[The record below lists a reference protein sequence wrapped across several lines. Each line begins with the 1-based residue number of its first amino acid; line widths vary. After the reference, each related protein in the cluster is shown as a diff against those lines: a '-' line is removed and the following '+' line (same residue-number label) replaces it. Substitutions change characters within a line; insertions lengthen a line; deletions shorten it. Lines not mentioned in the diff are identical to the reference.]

1 MFLIFF
7 KNIIKRFFVIDT
19 DKGFFLPFACFTQNY
34 VFEFIAVIINR
45 KQNIVVLAVVFDN
58 VHNIKLYLIFILIDK
73 DNAVIKLF
81 FQTLLSCVC
90 ILLRGDKFRLI
101 MQQYAASSTES
112 RLIGTMHCRCIYR
125 TLSKHCSGITPIAA

>member
-1 MFLIFF
+1 MD
-7 KNIIKRFFVIDT
+7 IIEHNGENYYVLLPVDDDSDELEYVILRET
-19 DKGFFLPFACFTQNY
+19 GEGEEKTLVG
-34 VFEFIAVIINR
+34 
-45 KQNIVVLAVVFDN
+45 
-58 VHNIKLYLIFILIDK
+58 IDDEK
-73 DNAVIKLF
+73 
-81 FQTLLSCVC
+81 T